1 MKKVFEGC
9 LAKPGRHRGRNL
21 LIFLVL
27 AVFLAA
33 GAAGL
38 GLTKEKAQIRE
49 VRKINNAVNVRIKNI
64 GCDTKE
70 LNPLRKDVHPQ
81 INKAIAEYLE
91 GLTEGETFVEKYDDL
106 HVYTKV
112 GQYRGTYIAFAEYRM
127 KIKDIYTEVPGLVTL
142 YVSKDEKSGE
152 YRIDTETPKEQNEEH
167 LQAIMDHTDVQK
179 LLQQTDDEFDLAVHS
194 DAILREALTD
204 LKEAYDAYAG

>member
-1 MKKVFEGC
+1 MKKVFEGG

-27 AVFLAA
+27 TVFLAA
-33 GAAGL
+33 GTAGL

-49 VRKINNAVNVRIKNI
+49 VRKINNAKNVRIKNI

-70 LNPLRKDVHPQ
+70 LNPLRKDEHPE
-81 INKAIAEYLE
+81 INKAVAEYFE

-112 GQYRGTYIAFAEYRM
+112 GQYRDTYIAFVEYRM

-142 YVSKDEKSGE
+142 YVSKDEKSGK
-152 YRIDTETPKEQNEEH
+152 YRIDTEASKEQDEEH
-167 LQAIMDHTDVQK
+167 LQAIMDHADVQK
-179 LLQQTDDEFDLAVHS
+179 LLRQADDEFNLAVRS
-194 DAILREALTD
+194 DALLREALTD
-204 LKEAYDAYAG
+204 LKEAYGAYAG